1 MADNRSTI
9 LDCSLKLFAAK
20 GYDAVGVQQMVEA
33 AGIKKPTLYHYFGS
47 KRGVLEALM
56 QERFAPFLSQLAEAA
71 AYTSDL
77 PLSLR
82 QVVTCYFEFALEQ
95 PTLYQMHLA
104 AWFANPENEASQI
117 ITSYIREQ
125 HQLLESMFQQAA
137 NHHGNMRGRQRV
149 YAATFLGMVNSY
161 IVQAL
166 HQKTDLSE
174 FTVHQAVQQF
184 SYGIYS

>member
-1 MADNRSTI
+1 MADNRSLI

-56 QERFAPFLSQLAEAA
+56 QEQFAPFLTQLNSAA
-71 AYTSDL
+71 TYSGNL

-82 QVVTCYFEFALEQ
+82 KVVECYFSFALNKS
-95 PTLYQMHLA
+95 TLYLMHLA
-104 AWFANPENEASQI
+104 AWFANPDNEASQI
-117 ITSYIREQ
+117 ITPYILQQ
-125 HQLLESMFQQAA
+125 HQVLETLFQEAT
-137 NHHGNMRGRQRV
+137 HDHGNMRERHKV
-149 YAATFLGMVNSY
+149 YAATFLGTINTY

-166 HQKTDLSE
+166 HQQLDLNE
-174 FTVHQAVQQF
+174 ATVQQAVQQF